1 VASYCGWPD
10 CARREHGGGGL
21 PYAINPLD
29 RVRTWFE
36 DSGRGGPP
44 VLVYP
49 GFTDPLQYAKDSPLA
64 EALREDFR
72 LIFADHRGQGRSD
85 KPSHPASYALTTRVA
100 DAIAILDTL
109 GIQRSHYIGFSW
121 GARLGF
127 AIGEHAPDR
136 VSSLVLC
143 GNQPYEWPTDSPML
157 RAVSAA
163 VAAGTRDGMVAFVE
177 TWESSIG
184 EMFPEPAR
192 TWMLANDPLALEAE
206 FRSAFLEGEISR
218 DLTKW
223 NVPCLIYAG
232 VEDEMHANAARAAA
246 EIPGAIFLSL
256 PGHTHFSA
264 ERVADGLLPRVLE
277 LFRSTTLTEV
287 RDGISGITGNRART
301 EAEVDAGGVT
311 ELKEL

>member
-1 VASYCGWPD
+1 MEV
-10 CARREHGGGGL
+10 GL

-29 RVRTWFE
+29 HVRTWFE
-36 DSGRGGPP
+36 DGGPDGPP

-49 GFTDPLQYAKDSPLA
+49 GFTDPLEYARESQLA
-64 EALREDFR
+64 RALRDDFR

-85 KPSHPASYALTTRVA
+85 KPHDAASYALTTRVA

-109 GIQRSHYIGFSW
+109 EIQKAHYIGFSW

-143 GNQPYEWPTDSPML
+143 GNQPYDWPTDGPMP
-157 RAVSAA
+157 RAVSEA
-163 VAAGTRDGMVAFVE
+163 VAAGTRDGMAAFVD
-177 TWESSIG
+177 TWEASIG
-184 EMFPEPAR
+184 ERFPEPGR
-192 TWMLANDPLALEAE
+192 SWVLANDPLALEAE
-206 FRSAFLEGEISR
+206 FRSAFLEGPISR

-223 NVPCLIYAG
+223 DLPCLIYAG
-232 VEDEMHANAARAAA
+232 VDDELHESAARAAA

-264 ERVADGLLPRVLE
+264 ERVTDGLLPHVLE
-277 LFRSTTLTEV
+277 LFRTATFTEV
-287 RDGISGITGNRART
+287 RDETP
-301 EAEVDAGGVT
+301 
-311 ELKEL
+311 

>member
-1 VASYCGWPD
+1 
-10 CARREHGGGGL
+10 L
-21 PYAINPLD
+21 PFAINPLD
-29 RVRTWFE
+29 HVRTWFE
-36 DSGRGGPP
+36 DSGPGGPP

-64 EALREDFR
+64 HALREDFR

-85 KPSHPASYALTTRVA
+85 KPRDPASYALTTRVA
-100 DAIAILDTL
+100 DAVAILDTL
-109 GIQRSHYIGFSW
+109 GIQKTHYLGFSW

-157 RAVSAA
+157 RAVSEA

-184 EMFPEPAR
+184 EKFPEPGR
-192 TWMLANDPLALEAE
+192 SWMLANDPLALEAE
-206 FRSAFLEGEISR
+206 FRSAFREGAISR

-223 NVPCLIYAG
+223 NVPCLIYSG

-264 ERVADGLLPRVLE
+264 ERVTDGLLPRVLE
-277 LFRSTTLTEV
+277 LFRAATLAEV
-287 RDGISGITGNRART
+287 RDGIRGTPGNRART

-311 ELKEL
+311 ELREL